1 MSQEIVLQVDAVG
14 DACRP
19 KAMNAVAH
27 LHGVNSMKFDGEKL
41 TVVGDVDVVCVVNKL
56 KKAMFSPVVLSVGP
70 VKAAKV
76 QEKAPETP
84 KENPPCCEGCRCG
97 CRLLLRA
104 AATDAGA
111 AAICI
116 LRLWW
121 CSAGTNSRPDAHPLM
136 LARLFS
142 LSVLCVQGR
151 RLFRL

>member
-14 DACRP
+14 DACRA

-84 KENPPCCEGCRCG
+84 KKNPPCCEGCRCG
-97 CRLLLRA
+97 CRLPPSCGCHRCRCGCHLHPSSLVV
-104 AATDAGA
+104 
-111 AAICI
+111 IC
-116 LRLWW
+116 W
-121 CSAGTNSRPDAHPLM
+121 DE
-136 LARLFS
+136 
-142 LSVLCVQGR
+142 
-151 RLFRL
+151 